1 MGHDIKLVIHAGAW
15 NIPDDEKEAH
25 LNGLRTA
32 LECGWKVLKQK
43 GSAVDAVEAAV
54 VVMEDDPTFDAGRG
68 SILNMDGSIEMDA
81 SIMDGKNL
89 EAGGVAALRNFPN
102 PVKVARKV
110 MEETDHVLLAGE
122 GCEAFAR
129 KMGFQPVPIKTLLTS
144 RELKRLEA
152 LMGDN
157 AYIAPYS
164 FGEKRGT
171 VGAVAIDREGNIAAA
186 TSTGGTP
193 KKIPGRVGDSPLIGC
208 GTYAENGVG
217 GVSCTGWGE
226 AIIKTMLARRISD
239 AMAEGNGAQAA
250 VEYGIQLLNQ
260 KVHGLGGAICID
272 SKGNIGIA
280 FNTPRMARAY
290 MDVSGEMIVSVE

>member
-1 MGHDIKLVIHAGAW
+1 
-15 NIPDDEKEAH
+15 
-25 LNGLRTA
+25 
-32 LECGWKVLKQK
+32 
-43 GSAVDAVEAAV
+43 
-54 VVMEDDPTFDAGRG
+54 
-68 SILNMDGSIEMDA
+68 
-81 SIMDGKNL
+81 MDGKNL

>member
-1 MGHDIKLVIHAGAW
+1 MEHAIKLVIHGGAW
-15 NIPDDEKEAH
+15 NIPDDEMDAH
-25 LNGLRTA
+25 LKGLRMA
-32 LECGWKVLKQK
+32 LKCGWKVLQQN

-54 VVMEDDPTFDAGRG
+54 VLMEDDPAFDAGRG

-110 MEETDHVLLAGE
+110 MEETEHVLLAGE

-129 KMGFQPVPIKTLLTS
+129 KMGFQPVPIKRLLTT

-152 LMGDN
+152 LMSDDTF
-157 AYIAPYS
+157 IAPYS

-171 VGAVAIDREGNIAAA
+171 VGAVAIDCEGNIAAA

-193 KKIPGRVGDSPLIGC
+193 KKIPGRVGDTPLIGC
-208 GTYAENGVG
+208 GTYAENGIG

-239 AMAEGNGAQAA
+239 AMAEGKPAQES
-250 VEYGIQLLNQ
+250 VEYGINLLNQ
-260 KVHGLGGAICID
+260 KAHGLGGAICID
-272 SKGNIGIA
+272 SKGEIGIA

-290 MDVSGEMIVSVE
+290 MDNSGKIVVKVE